1 MQTSETCTKLAAVT
15 NAIIGPSEECQP
27 TKPGTAFEWSPYC
40 ATPLK
45 NGPQCY
51 PFGTLFEV
59 PCLTHAPSRGG
70 KIVEDSDTPAEWDD
84 HLKMRSL
91 LMEVCVVLCSQI

>member
-1 MQTSETCTKLAAVT
+1 MQTSETRTKLAAVLDS
-15 NAIIGPSEECQP
+15 IIGPSEECRP
-27 TKPGTAFEWSPYC
+27 TKPGTAFERSPYR

-45 NGPQCY
+45 NGPRCY
-51 PFGTLFEV
+51 PFGTSFEV
-59 PCLTHAPSRGG
+59 PRSTHAPSRGG

-91 LMEVCVVLCSQI
+91 LMEVRVF